1 MHSPLGLALS
11 LYVVQLRDNNMPSK
25 SHQQYKF
32 FKAMQE
38 NPELAKEKG
47 ISPQVAQD
55 YTQGM
60 TKRKWKALQPKVKQK
75 EKK

>member
-1 MHSPLGLALS
+1 
-11 LYVVQLRDNNMPSK
+11 
-25 SHQQYKF
+25 
-32 FKAMQE
+32 MQE